1 MTEYSFL
8 QFPAD
13 AVQVD
18 PRIVENLPGSARRVL
33 DAVRERGPLTHNELG
48 LATGLPP
55 RTIRYAVRR
64 LKDHGVL
71 DSLSSLRD
79 CRTCYFFVS
88 KRHIRPEALEQA
100 RIRAEE
106 AGRLGHLI
114 ERVVAPGS
122 RPAGMWGRPARPATR
137 ETEAPAQGPPGL
149 AEPSQAPSPSSEAT
163 FG

>member
-8 QFPAD
+8 QFPPE
-13 AVQVD
+13 AVQID
-18 PRIVENLPGSARRVL
+18 PKIIENLPGSARRVL
-33 DAVRERGPLTHNELG
+33 EAVSEKGPLTHNELG

-88 KRHIRPEALEQA
+88 RRYIDPVALEQA
-100 RIRAEE
+100 RVRAGE
-106 AGRLGHLI
+106 AVKNGHLV
-114 ERVVAPGS
+114 ERVREAPNRPV
-122 RPAGMWGRPARPATR
+122 RPAALQGRYVGGLGAT
-137 ETEAPAQGPPGL
+137 
-149 AEPSQAPSPSSEAT
+149 EPSHAVHAGDHPAAAPTA
-163 FG
+163 